1 MPRNPHPEVDEIDR
15 RLLDELQNDGRASVA
30 HLARVVNLS
39 SSATADRV
47 RRLTDIGVITGYSV
61 TVDTESLGYTVTA
74 FVRLAYPSGNYGPF
88 DALVASTP
96 EIIEAHHVTG
106 DDCFIIKVLA
116 ARCGISN
123 ASPAGSP
130 PSAPSPPTSC
140 TRAPFRVVASLLR
153 DGLFSFAR
161 RQGLHQQIEPEANI
175 RRYASSPVGRTA
187 RIGKLQTWT
196 LRGN

>member
-15 RLLDELQNDGRASVA
+15 RLLDELQSDGRASVA

-61 TVDTESLGYTVTA
+61 TVDTGALGYTVSA

-116 ARCGISN
+116 RSMRDLERVTGRLATL
-123 ASPAGSP
+123 GSI
-130 PSAPSPPTSC
+130 T
-140 TRAPFRVVASLLR
+140 TNVV
-153 DGLFSFAR
+153 
-161 RQGLHQQIEPEANI
+161 
-175 RRYASSPVGRTA
+175 YSSPLPSR
-187 RIGKLQTWT
+187 RITPA
-196 LRGN
+196 

>member
-15 RLLDELQNDGRASVA
+15 RLLDELQSDGRASVA

-61 TVDTESLGYTVTA
+61 TVDTEALGYTVSA

-116 ARCGISN
+116 RSMRDLERVTGRLATL
-123 ASPAGSP
+123 GSI
-130 PSAPSPPTSC
+130 T
-140 TRAPFRVVASLLR
+140 TNVV
-153 DGLFSFAR
+153 
-161 RQGLHQQIEPEANI
+161 
-175 RRYASSPVGRTA
+175 YSSPLPSR
-187 RIGKLQTWT
+187 RITPA
-196 LRGN
+196 

>member
-1 MPRNPHPEVDEIDR
+1 MVPDMPRNPHPEVDEIDR

-61 TVDTESLGYTVTA
+61 TVDTEALGYTVSA

-116 ARCGISN
+116 RSMRDLERVTGRLATL
-123 ASPAGSP
+123 GSI
-130 PSAPSPPTSC
+130 T
-140 TRAPFRVVASLLR
+140 TNVV
-153 DGLFSFAR
+153 
-161 RQGLHQQIEPEANI
+161 
-175 RRYASSPVGRTA
+175 YSSPLPSR
-187 RIGKLQTWT
+187 RITPA
-196 LRGN
+196 